1 MFVQSL
7 ADPPDGASFR
17 SASQRQELTEMKQTA
32 RRALVASAIFVA
44 VVALALALWKIKL
57 LIALLF
63 FAFIIA
69 AAIRPGVNFLHDRLR
84 LPRAAGI
91 LLHYGV
97 LLVLVALLLYFVVP
111 TAKDQV
117 AAAVPTSRSEL
128 NRETKNSKGIKHE
141 ILKGIQKRLNHLPS
155 AGKIVNS
162 ALDIGFR
169 AFEIAIGIFFVF
181 ASAAYWIFERDR
193 AERVVLSLLP
203 RRHRKVVRDT
213 WNLIDLKLGAFVR
226 GQLLLVAFV
235 ATVLSLAF
243 WAIGLKFWLL
253 VGIFAGLVELIP
265 VVGPLAAGAV
275 AVGVG
280 LTDSWQTGLAAGLV
294 VLAVRL
300 LEDYVVIPKVLG
312 DAVGLTPLTVLF
324 SVAAVTWLF
333 GGFAVILA
341 IPFVAVLATIVD
353 VIVFDKDPAAEDTPT
368 VLFPA
373 KEAET

>member
-1 MFVQSL
+1 
-7 ADPPDGASFR
+7 
-17 SASQRQELTEMKQTA
+17 MKETA
-32 RRALVASAIFVA
+32 RRTLIASAIFVG
-44 VVALALALWKIKL
+44 VVALALALWKLKL
-57 LIALLF
+57 LLALLF
-63 FAFIIA
+63 FGFVIA
-69 AAIRPGVNFLHDRLR
+69 AAMRPGVAFLHERFR
-84 LPRAAGI
+84 IPRVA
-91 LLHYGV
+91 GV
-97 LLVLVALLLYFVVP
+97 LVHYAVLIGVVALLLYFVVP
-111 TAKDQV
+111 TAKDQI

-128 NRETKNSKGIKHE
+128 NRAAQHSKGIKHD
-141 ILKGIQKRLNHLPS
+141 ILTGIQKRLEHLPS
-155 AGKIVNS
+155 AGTIVNS
-162 ALDIGFR
+162 ALGIGLR

-193 AERVVLSLLP
+193 AERVVVSVLP
-203 RRHRKVVRDT
+203 RRHRRVVRDT

-226 GQLLLVAFV
+226 GQLLLVVLV
-235 ATVLSLAF
+235 ATVLSFCF

-253 VGIFAGLVELIP
+253 VGVFAGLVELIP
-265 VVGPLAAGAV
+265 VIGPLAAGAV
-275 AVGVG
+275 AIGVG
-280 LTDSWQTGLAAGLV
+280 LTDSWQTALAAGLV

-333 GGFAVILA
+333 GAFAVILA

-353 VIVFDKDPAAEDTPT
+353 VIVFDRDPAEEDVPT